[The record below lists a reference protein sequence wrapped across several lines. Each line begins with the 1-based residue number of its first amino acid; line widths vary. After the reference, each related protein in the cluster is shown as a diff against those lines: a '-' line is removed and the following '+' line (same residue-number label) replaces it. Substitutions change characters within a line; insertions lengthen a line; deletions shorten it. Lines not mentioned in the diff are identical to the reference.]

1 MTTRR
6 YGDEEVRETLSLAAT
21 RPSRT
26 ERTLAGFVVV
36 GAGAL
41 MLAAMGRPVV
51 PLVIALG
58 ASYAIWLTR
67 GDWPMNRGVL
77 PVFLVALLVQ
87 CVHLSEEIW
96 RGFYHAFPPV
106 FGADPWSER
115 QFVIFN
121 LIWIAVLAV
130 AAFGIE
136 RRWQPAYIL
145 TLFLGIG
152 GGIGN
157 GLGHIAL
164 AVRANGYF
172 PGLYTAPIALL
183 AGIALL
189 MCHRR
194 PAERIVAAI

>member
-6 YGDEEVRETLSLAAT
+6 YGEDEVRETLSLATT

-26 ERTLAGFVVV
+26 EQTLAGLAVV

-41 MLAAMGRPVV
+41 MFGAMGRAVV
-51 PLVIALG
+51 LVVIALG
-58 ASYAIWLTR
+58 ASYAIWLLR

-77 PVFLVALLVQ
+77 PVYLCALLVQ
-87 CVHLSEEIW
+87 CLHLSEEIW
-96 RGFYHAFPPV
+96 RGFYRVFPPV
-106 FGADPWSER
+106 FGADAWSEL
-115 QFVIFN
+115 QFVVFN
-121 LIWIAVLAV
+121 LIWLAVLAA

-136 RRWQPAYIL
+136 RRRQPAYIL